1 MSRIESFRT
10 ELQGI
15 TNSLQDT
22 QFKWTRLNHWR
33 NIKVDSISFFVK
45 LLEGQEFERVDTVL
59 KGLQNLQPF
68 VFLNQNQTGRQML
81 VFIFK

>member
-68 VFLNQNQTGRQML
+68 VFLHQNQTGRQML